1 MSTGSPDEHGDAEE
15 ASRARRPTH
24 RRQQRPPHLVHA
36 VKEEQLSNAVA
47 GVVGE
52 LVSDKWETKARR
64 GRARLDDTQNA
75 INKTL
80 VAPYSVRAG
89 PGAPVSIPITWDELD
104 DPDLRSDRW
113 DVRSAPAR
121 VAEQGDPMARVLTDA
136 QRLPPLE

>member
-1 MSTGSPDEHGDAEE
+1 
-15 ASRARRPTH
+15 
-24 RRQQRPPHLVHA
+24 VHA